1 MRHEI
6 SDISTVSFSQRRYI
20 GFRNRYEF
28 EKKRILFAN
37 KHTFSVVGYDHRKHV
52 HELMRQSLE
61 DESEQEIR
69 FIDFIE
75 DSQPSYLLMLIYD
88 HSTQKTS
95 LKILQFKKTEV
106 VRNEQEGIY
115 EQIETD
121 NRKIGDLIKEGV
133 KKG

>member
-1 MRHEI
+1 
-6 SDISTVSFSQRRYI
+6 
-20 GFRNRYEF
+20 
-28 EKKRILFAN
+28 
-37 KHTFSVVGYDHRKHV
+37 
-52 HELMRQSLE
+52 
-61 DESEQEIR
+61 
-69 FIDFIE
+69 
-75 DSQPSYLLMLIYD
+75 MLIYD